1 MDSWTGRRRYPAP
14 RCRSSAGWQAGIGS
28 PARFEELGTVGADPE
43 RADRVELEAGCLG
56 NAGVH
61 GLVDECLV
69 ADKGRVEPMQPYV
82 LGEDDWVAVVGAGES
97 LYGIR
102 CDDGRSEHPVAL
114 GIDDDDGHAHL
125 VHFLE
130 QHDGRAGL
138 PGALLGQ
145 DAVGAGDELEGK
157 VHALGDLQAG
167 GHGVSSGSGLR

>member
-1 MDSWTGRRRYPAP
+1 MARIPNGLTASNSRPDASATPA
-14 RCRSSAGWQAGIGS
+14 C
-28 PARFEELGTVGADPE
+28 T
-43 RADRVELEAGCLG
+43 
-56 NAGVH
+56 
-61 GLVDECLV
+61 
-69 ADKGRVEPMQPYV
+69 RVEPMQPYV